1 MVDFFKE
8 LFEYGH
14 HFNQK
19 LADVIAQREQE
30 IPEKAKLL
38 FSHILNAHHVWNNR
52 ILFAENPYGVWD
64 LQATQDLA
72 SIDEKNYRHSLLILE
87 NVDLANEINYLNSKG
102 LAFKNTVRDILFH
115 LVNHSTHHR
124 GQISTLFRQNGIEP
138 LVMDYI
144 FYKRQ

>member
-8 LFEYGH
+8 LFTYTH

-19 LADVIAQREQE
+19 LAEVIAQREQE
-30 IPEKAKLL
+30 IPEKVVQL

-64 LQATQDLA
+64 LQAMQDLA

-87 NVDLANEINYLNSKG
+87 KIDLANEINYLNSKG

-144 FYKRQ
+144 FYKR

>member
-102 LAFKNTVRDILFH
+102 LALKIR
-115 LVNHSTHHR
+115 S
-124 GQISTLFRQNGIEP
+124 E
-138 LVMDYI
+138 I
-144 FYKRQ
+144 FCSI